1 MSKKIFRSIVSVA
14 IIVLVASLIIIFG
27 ILYSYF
33 AGIQKN
39 NLKSELQLAARGI
52 ELNGVDYF
60 NQVEIKDYR
69 VTLISKNGAVLYDSS
84 VNADKTENHLE
95 REEVKEALE
104 SGYGESIRYSDTL
117 SEKQYYYAKLLSDG
131 SVLRLSGEQNTIWTL
146 MLGFA
151 QPICIV
157 ILIAIVISFA
167 LAIRLSKK
175 IVEPINEIEL
185 DSPDKYRKNDE
196 YKEIKPLLDRL
207 AHQQEQ
213 IKKDKTEIEKTALI
227 RQEFTANVSHEL
239 KTPLHVIAGYSELIE
254 NGMVRE
260 EDIKPFASKIRAESI
275 RMGALVEDIINL
287 TNLDSGAKDSERE
300 NTDLYRIAQN
310 AMDSLQPAADEKK
323 ISLALTGESAMIYGV
338 PSVLYSIVY
347 NLCDNAIK
355 YNSENGKVNISV
367 ENLNDKI
374 ILNVS
379 DTGIGISNENKDR
392 IFERFYRVNKSHSK
406 EVGGTGLGLSIV
418 KHGAIIHGAK
428 IEVDSEV
435 GKGSTFR
442 VIFNKE

>member
-14 IIVLVASLIIIFG
+14 IIVLIASLVIIFG

-39 NLKSELQLAARGI
+39 NLKSELQLAARGV
-52 ELNGVDYF
+52 ELNGIDYF

-69 VTLISKNGAVLYDSS
+69 VTLISSSGTVLYDSS
-84 VNADKTENHLE
+84 VNADETENHLE
-95 REEVKEALE
+95 REEIKEALE
-104 SGYGESIRYSDTL
+104 SGYGESVRYSDTL

-185 DSPDKYRKNDE
+185 DSPDKYRKNDD

-207 AHQQEQ
+207 SYQQEQ
-213 IKKDKTEIEKTALI
+213 IKKDKAEIEKTALI

-275 RMGALVEDIINL
+275 RMGSLVEDIINL

-310 AMDSLQPAADEKK
+310 AIDSLQPAADEKK
-323 ISLALTGESAMIYGV
+323 ILLSLIGESAIIYGV

-367 ENLNDKI
+367 ENLNDNVV
-374 ILNVS
+374 LSVS
-379 DTGIGISNENKDR
+379 DTGIGISNENKER

-418 KHGAIIHGAK
+418 KHGAIIHNAK

-442 VIFNKE
+442 VVFRKN

>member
-39 NLKSELQLAARGI
+39 NLKSELQLAARGV

-69 VTLISKNGAVLYDSS
+69 VTLISNDGTVLYDSL
-84 VNADKTENHLE
+84 VNFDKTENHLE
-95 REEVKEALE
+95 REEVKEAFE
-104 SGYGESIRYSDTL
+104 SGYGESVRYSDTL

-275 RMGALVEDIINL
+275 RMGSLVEDIINL

-355 YNSENGKVNISV
+355 YNSENGKVNISI
-367 ENLNDKI
+367 ENHNDKI
-374 ILNVS
+374 ILSVS

-418 KHGAIIHGAK
+418 KHGAIIHNAK
-428 IEVDSEV
+428 IEVESEER
-435 GKGSTFR
+435 KGSTFR
-442 VIFNKE
+442 VIFRKN